1 MKWLKALPA
10 PLVLIMVGA
19 GVLVALGMGD
29 RSISERDRRLDA
41 QTKAALEMAQGW
53 HERYDRGVTAAAE
66 DSVTLARL
74 TAERRL
80 AQAEADSLARELDI
94 LPEPALDDAS
104 GWRLRYQL
112 RTTEAKRL
120 RSALTTAQGEIVT
133 LRGAEARWRL
143 LADSAYVVVI
153 PGLEQALR
161 DERDAR
167 QCRIL
172 GLIRCPSRTLAFV
185 VGAAVATVVTVAV
198 VK

>member
-10 PLVLIMVGA
+10 PLVVVMVGA
-19 GVLVALGMGD
+19 GVLVALGMWD

-41 QTKAALEMAQGW
+41 QTKAALEMSQSW
-53 HERYDRGVTAAAE
+53 SERYDRAVTKAAE
-66 DSVTLARL
+66 DSATLARL
-74 TAERRL
+74 AVERRL
-80 AQAEADSLARELDI
+80 AQAEADSLSRELDA

-104 GWRLRYQL
+104 GWRLRYQM
-112 RTTEAKRL
+112 RSREAIKL

-133 LRGAEARWRL
+133 LRTAERRWRL
-143 LADSAYVVVI
+143 LADSAYTVVI
-153 PGLEQALR
+153 PGLEKALR

-185 VGAAVATVVTVAV
+185 AGAAVATVVTVAV